1 MNFFSRENA
10 AEQALSQSILA
21 VVTIDE
27 KNNITFYNNAA
38 QRLWG
43 YAPSEVLG
51 KNIRCSSLKSI
62 KLIMTAM

>member
-1 MNFFSRENA
+1 MKLFSRENA

-27 KNNITFYNNAA
+27 KNEITFYNEAA

-43 YAPSEVLG
+43 YTPSEVLG
-51 KNIRCSSLKSI
+51 KNIK
-62 KLIMTAM
+62 KLVR

>member
-51 KNIRCSSLKSI
+51 KNIRMLVP
-62 KLIMTAM
+62 